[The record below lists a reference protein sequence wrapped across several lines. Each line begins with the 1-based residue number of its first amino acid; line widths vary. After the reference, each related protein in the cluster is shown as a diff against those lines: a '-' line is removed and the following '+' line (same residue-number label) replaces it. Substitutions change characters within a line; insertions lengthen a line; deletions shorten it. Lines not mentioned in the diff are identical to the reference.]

1 MIVKLYRQRMQ
12 IEKNLRD
19 TKNGRVGISVEYAN
33 SKSAERF
40 DTLLLIGALT
50 LFALLCMGYIA
61 ALRKDH
67 LLLQAKSIKHRAV
80 LSYIYLGR
88 EIVDDDRYKPDAEEF
103 IYIYS
108 RLHLLVITIDDLA

>member
-1 MIVKLYRQRMQ
+1 M
-12 IEKNLRD
+12 
-19 TKNGRVGISVEYAN
+19 GISVEYAN
-33 SKSAERF
+33 SKSAEWF

-67 LLLQAKSIKHRAV
+67 LLLQANSIKHRAV

-88 EIVDDDRYKPDAEEF
+88 EVVNDDRYKPDAEEF
-103 IYIYS
+103 IYI
-108 RLHLLVITIDDLA
+108 